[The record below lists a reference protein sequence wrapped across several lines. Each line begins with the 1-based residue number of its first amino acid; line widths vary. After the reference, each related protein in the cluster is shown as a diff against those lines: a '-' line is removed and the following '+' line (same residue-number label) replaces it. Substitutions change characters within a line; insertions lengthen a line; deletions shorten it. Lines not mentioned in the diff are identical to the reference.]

1 MALEKVITYDYEV
14 RGEHKHIN
22 QREKTTI
29 QEDGVELSASYHRK
43 VFTPDMD
50 VSSES
55 DEIKGM
61 ANTLWTDE
69 VKKAWSDKQK
79 ADSE

>member
-29 QEDGVELSASYHRK
+29 QEVAAKQGLMAS
-43 VFTPDMD
+43 
-50 VSSES
+50 
-55 DEIKGM
+55 
-61 ANTLWTDE
+61 
-69 VKKAWSDKQK
+69 
-79 ADSE
+79 